1 MVAKIKTGK
10 DIYGALAYNQ
20 QKVDKGEGAV
30 LRTNSLLEPED
41 GRFLVADTAA
51 QILRWMPAHVRTE
64 KPVIHISLNP
74 DPKDALS
81 DEVLADIADEY
92 MEGMGWGGQPYIV
105 YKHTDIDRTHV
116 HIVSVQVDSTGRKI
130 NDSRRNERSVA
141 LTERIE
147 REYGLRPAKGRKN
160 MELWQ
165 LKPVDYEKGD
175 LKRQIAAVVKPV
187 LSMYRFQTMGELRA
201 LLSLYRIGMEE
212 VEGTHGG
219 RNYRGLVYTALEE
232 NGRKPPPAPPLK
244 ASRLGGGASLKKIGQ
259 VMERSAEIIKTA
271 GLHKRTLQRMQEAMQ
286 DTTTEG
292 ALRERLKTYHIDL
305 YLRRNVMGRITG
317 VTFIDHETRCVF
329 NGSRLGKTYSANAFN
344 EHFCNRQK
352 RPQKPDATETN
363 KSAKCKYKRYIVR

>member
-160 MELWQ
+160 MELW
-165 LKPVDYEKGD
+165 PTE
-175 LKRQIAAVVKPV
+175 A
-187 LSMYRFQTMGELRA
+187 
-201 LLSLYRIGMEE
+201 
-212 VEGTHGG
+212 GG
-219 RNYRGLVYTALEE
+219 L
-232 NGRKPPPAPPLK
+232 
-244 ASRLGGGASLKKIGQ
+244 
-259 VMERSAEIIKTA
+259 
-271 GLHKRTLQRMQEAMQ
+271 
-286 DTTTEG
+286 
-292 ALRERLKTYHIDL
+292 
-305 YLRRNVMGRITG
+305 
-317 VTFIDHETRCVF
+317 
-329 NGSRLGKTYSANAFN
+329 
-344 EHFCNRQK
+344 
-352 RPQKPDATETN
+352 
-363 KSAKCKYKRYIVR
+363 

>member
-51 QILRWMPAHVRTE
+51 QILSWMPAHVRTE

-212 VEGTHGG
+212 VEGTHGK

-232 NGRKPPPAPPLK
+232 NGRKAPAPPLK
-244 ASRLGGGASLKKIGQ
+244 ASRLGGDASLKKIGQ

-271 GLHKRTLQRMQEAMQ
+271 GLHKRTLQRVQEAMQ
-286 DTTTEG
+286 DMTTEE
-292 ALRERLKTYHIDL
+292 ALREQLRTYHIDL
-305 YLRRNVMGRITG
+305 YLRRNVTGRITG
-317 VTFIDHETRCVF
+317 VTFIDHETRCVL
-329 NGSRLGKTYSANAFN
+329 NGSWLGKPYSANALN
-344 EHFCNRQK
+344 ERLCNERE
-352 RPQKPDATETN
+352 RPQKPNATETN
-363 KSAKCKYKRYIVR
+363 KPAKCKYKRYIVR